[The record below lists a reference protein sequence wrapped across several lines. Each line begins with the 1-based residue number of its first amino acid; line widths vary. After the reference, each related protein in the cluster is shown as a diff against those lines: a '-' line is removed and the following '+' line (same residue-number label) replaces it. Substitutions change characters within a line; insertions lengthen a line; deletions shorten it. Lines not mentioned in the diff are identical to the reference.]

1 MEGGPSLD
9 RVIAA
14 KLRIPRS
21 NALARDRLDDLL
33 SDLWSKRL
41 CLLVAPAGSGKT
53 TLLARLANTT
63 ASPVAWYR
71 AESLDGSLDRFLSHL
86 EASLAAALG
95 DLPRGWTSIE
105 ELVAAL
111 ETWRG
116 DRALLIV
123 DDLHALEGT
132 PAAGAFARLMDYL
145 PGWLVVAAASRSQP
159 AFDLSR
165 LRVADGLL
173 EVGWDDLRFRSW
185 EVERLF
191 RDYYREPLLPVELAL
206 LARKT
211 EGWAAGLQLFHL
223 ATRGKTP
230 EERRRMLSA
239 LDGRSRFLH
248 EYLAGNV
255 LSQLPA
261 DQRRFLVQ
269 TCVLGRLSGPIC
281 DRFTGESNSEA
292 LLRELERRQVFVQ
305 PLEDEGDYRYHEVLR
320 SHLEVVLLQAV
331 GEVGARD
338 LHRRSAAVLE
348 EFGALPEA
356 LHSYCRAEDWGA
368 VDRILGLNGERLVQG
383 SARWIDSLP
392 PPVLDHDPWLLLASA
407 RRHRAEGRWEAAV
420 SAFQRAEQSFGA
432 AEAGAVCRRERQAT
446 ASWLNL
452 NPAPPGEPLGAL
464 RLIIQRDPMKYSSAW
479 PQMGVAA
486 ELLMTGA
493 AFLVAGNMREAERS
507 FSASLAAGGAGGGV
521 EIGAR
526 LGLGLAR
533 LMTGDPAG
541 AGELARAGE
550 AAEQLGHG
558 CLGRLARM
566 GSALR
571 PGNATGAEEAVSV
584 RLTCE
589 RLEDAWGAGFASLV
603 EGLALLKGDAS
614 VLEASIS
621 AFRRAGRWF
630 HRMGA
635 EALEAWSL
643 ALLALAGARAGSPWA
658 KETALEAERLA
669 NSRGADGAKVF
680 AYLALAR
687 VDPARSRQYIAHS
700 EALQEATGLTPP
712 PLAAGAEG
720 GRAPMTLRLFGG
732 FQMTVDGQTVDL
744 QDLKPRARTLLRLLA
759 AHAGRPVHRHVIQ
772 AALWPEADAD
782 SGGRNLHVAMSSLRS
797 VLERSGRAD
806 RSPILVRDGDAYRLV
821 PGPESS
827 FDLLAFEHHVSVGRR
842 ALATADSRKAA
853 ASFRAALGCYQGEL
867 LPEDGP
873 AEWVLEHRERARS
886 WAVETAQALAEILLG
901 EGEAEEAARACVEGL
916 RADRFHDPLWRLL
929 ILARERAGDRMA
941 ASRARTDY
949 EGMLAELGLPAEPV

>member
-1 MEGGPSLD
+1 MEGGRGVD

-14 KLRIPRS
+14 KLRMPRS
-21 NALARDRLDDLL
+21 NSHARERLDSLL
-33 SDLWSKRL
+33 SGLWSRRL
-41 CLLVAPAGSGKT
+41 CLVVAPAGSGKT
-53 TLLARLANTT
+53 TLLARLAST
-63 ASPVAWYR
+63 AGSPVAWYR

-95 DLPRGWTSIE
+95 ELPRGLTSVE
-105 ELVAAL
+105 ELARGL

-116 DRALLIV
+116 DRAMLIV
-123 DDLHALEGT
+123 DDFHVLEGT
-132 PAAGAFARLMDYL
+132 PAAAAFARLLEYL
-145 PGWLVVAAASRSQP
+145 PGGLVVVAASRSQP
-159 AFDLSR
+159 TFDLSR
-165 LRVADGLL
+165 LRVSDGLL

-191 RDYYREPLLPVELAL
+191 RDYYREPLLPLELAM

-230 EERRRMLSA
+230 EERRRILSA

-281 DRFTGESNSEA
+281 DRFTGEANSEA
-292 LLRELERRQVFVQ
+292 LLRELERRQIFVQ

-338 LHRRSAAVLE
+338 LHRRSAGVLE

-356 LHSYCRAEDWGA
+356 LHSYCRAEDWNA
-368 VDRILGLNGERLVQG
+368 VDRLLGRNGERLVQG

-432 AEAGAVCRRERQAT
+432 AEAGEVCRRERQAT
-446 ASWLNL
+446 GSWLNL
-452 NPAPPGEPLGAL
+452 NPAPAGEPLGAL
-464 RLIIQRDPMKYSSAW
+464 RLIVQRDPLKYSSAW
-479 PQMGVAA
+479 PQMGMAVD
-486 ELLMTGA
+486 LLLTGA
-493 AFLVAGNMREAERS
+493 ASLVAGNIVEAQQA
-507 FSASLAAGGAGGGV
+507 FSASLAAGGAAGGI
-521 EIGAR
+521 EAGAR

-533 LMTGDPAG
+533 LL
-541 AGELARAGE
+541 AGEPD
-550 AAEQLGHG
+550 AAEELASAGDAAEELGHG
-558 CLGRLARM
+558 CLARLARICW
-566 GSALR
+566 ALR
-571 PGNATGAEEAVSV
+571 PGTTAGAEEAAAL
-584 RLTCE
+584 RLMCD
-589 RLEDAWGAGFASLV
+589 RLGDPWGAGLASLA
-603 EGLALLKGDAS
+603 EGLALLRAEDA
-614 VLEASIS
+614 VLQGSIPALQKASS
-621 AFRRAGRWF
+621 WF

-635 EALEAWSL
+635 EAMEAWAL
-643 ALLALAGARAGSPWA
+643 AFLALAGARAGSPWA

-687 VDPARSRQYIAHS
+687 VDPGRSRQYIALS
-700 EALQEATGLTPP
+700 EALQKATGLAPPAAPAQSQGTTP
-712 PLAAGAEG
+712 L
-720 GRAPMTLRLFGG
+720 TLRLFGG
-732 FQMTVDGQTVDL
+732 FHMTLDGQQVDL
-744 QDLKPRARTLLRLLA
+744 RDLKPRARTLLRLLA
-759 AHAGRPVHRHVIQ
+759 VHAGRPVHRHVIQ
-772 AALWPEADAD
+772 AALWPEADPD
-782 SGGRNLHVAMSSLRS
+782 SGARNLHVAMSSLRT
-797 VLERSGRAD
+797 VLERPSRGD
-806 RSPILVRDGDAYRLV
+806 RPSMVVRDGDAYRLV
-821 PGPESS
+821 PGSNAS
-827 FDLLAFEHHVSVGRR
+827 FDLVAFEQHVSAGRR
-842 ALATADSRKAA
+842 ARQAADWNQAA
-853 ASFRAALGCYQGEL
+853 ASFRAALDCYQGEL

-886 WAVETAQALAEILLG
+886 SAVETAEALADMLLQQG
-901 EGEAEEAARACVEGL
+901 DAEAAAKACVEGL
-916 RADRFHDPLWRLL
+916 RADRFHDPLWRML
-929 ILARERAGDRMA
+929 IRARERAGDRMA
-941 ASRARTDY
+941 ASRARADY
-949 EGMLAELGLPAEPV
+949 ESMLAELGLPAEPV